1 MLVSE
6 IIRRAIAMS
15 EPDGEISF
23 DELNALCGSNMP
35 PEDIEDIFCALRHAG
50 IQLVEQRG

>member
-23 DELNALCGSNMP
+23 DELNALCGSDMP
-35 PEDIEDIFCALRHAG
+35 PEDIEDIFCAFRDAG